1 MGYRKNW
8 FIRLLDRV
16 LSGGVWQQ
24 IGLLTAF
31 IASILV
37 FFILIAWV
45 GGSEL
50 FGVEGC
56 EDNQGLWGVYYH
68 FVDAGN
74 QYMVSGYKK
83 WFSLLIS
90 LAGSVLMGGVL
101 ISTIS
106 NIIERRVEDYQKGR
120 VRYRKITD
128 HYLIIGYGE
137 ITLSLIKRLLS
148 GENIPVGVLKEED
161 SPNPERL
168 VVILT
173 KQNVEEIRIS
183 IHAMLSEQEERRVIF
198 YSGDIESVETL
209 KTLNAEQAK
218 MIFIQGE
225 QREYGRDSKNIECVK
240 NLSAIIS
247 SSKGVPAEMQ
257 IPVFVQFDRIPSFSF
272 VQKLTLPEKYRKH
285 IYFLPFNFHENWAR
299 LLWSYYRHPEEG
311 YRPLDYSVITSDRDT
326 FVHLF
331 VVGFNRMGR
340 ALTLEALRLCH
351 YANYATRG
359 VKTKITIIDKDM
371 TELWDFFRTQYPYLH
386 QIEDVEIEV
395 VEARVEMES
404 VRERFIKATRNG
416 NCLPTVVIC
425 LKDPDLSLATGLN
438 LPEEVYAAGSS
449 VLVRQEL
456 QCGLASIINE
466 VNEGKYRNVKAFG
479 MLNCGLDLAMARD
492 MMATYVHAMWA
503 KGEDGKPLFGEER
516 VKALLAK
523 SDEEILGFQQKAVEL
538 WGELS
543 EERRWANRYSID
555 TFDMYLRSIGKK
567 LIKRKTKQEIDRG
580 VLQDEEVQVLAPME
594 HCRWMAE
601 RTLSGWRQAKVGE
614 TRDDG
619 NRIHTALLPYH
630 VLPSEE
636 REKDKNSVKNMAIFL
651 ALEGLEIVEQ
661 GEE

>member
-1 MGYRKNW
+1 MKSGKNW
-8 FIRLLDRV
+8 FLRLLDRV

-31 IASILV
+31 IGGILLI
-37 FFILIAWV
+37 FIVIAWL
-45 GGSEL
+45 GGNEL
-50 FGVEGC
+50 FGKEGC
-56 EDNQGLWGVYYH
+56 EESQGLWGVYYH
-68 FVDAGN
+68 FVDSGN
-74 QYMVSGYKK
+74 QYMVNGYKK
-83 WFSLLIS
+83 WFTLLIS

-120 VRYRKITD
+120 VRYKKISD

-148 GENIPVGVLKEED
+148 AENIPVGVLQEEEA
-161 SPNPERL
+161 PNMERL
-168 VVILT
+168 VVVLT

-183 IHAMLSEQEERRVIF
+183 IHAMLSEQEEKRVIF
-198 YSGDIESVETL
+198 YSGDIESLETL
-209 KTLNAEQAK
+209 RTLNAERAK

-247 SSKGVPAEMQ
+247 ANENIPAEMQ

-272 VQKLTLPEKYRKH
+272 VQKLTLPEKYRMH

-311 YRPLDYSVITSDRDT
+311 YRPLDYSVITSGSDS

-351 YANYATRG
+351 YANYADRG

-371 TELWDFFRTQYPYLH
+371 TELWDFFCTQYPSLH

-404 VRERFIKATRNG
+404 VRARFVKAARDK
-416 NCLPTVVIC
+416 NCLQTVAIC

-466 VNEGKYRNVKAFG
+466 VDKGKFRNVKAFG
-479 MLNCGLDLAMARD
+479 MLSCGLDLAMARD

-503 KGEDGKPLFGEER
+503 KDDDGESLFGEEW
-516 VKALLAK
+516 VK
-523 SDEEILGFQQKAVEL
+523 ILHTKTNEDIRQFQEKAVEL
-538 WGELS
+538 WGTLS

-567 LIKRKTKQEIDRG
+567 LVRRKTTQEINSG
-580 VLQDEEVQVLAPME
+580 VLKDEDVKVLAPME
-594 HCRWMAE
+594 HCRWVAE
-601 RTLSGWRQAKVGE
+601 RTLSGWRQAKPGE
-614 TRDDG
+614 GRDDD
-619 NRIHTALLPYH
+619 NLVHTALIPYNT
-630 VLPSEE
+630 LPSAEQK
-636 REKDKNSVKNMAIFL
+636 KDQNSVRNMAIFL
-651 ALEGLEIVEQ
+651 ALEGLEIVDAE
-661 GEE
+661 